1 MEVTLREVLSKA
13 YKEHRAVLQFNIYTL
28 EDIVGIID
36 AVYELDLPVIIAC
49 TPDVLNKLGGRS
61 VVGVYRSLADY
72 CSIPI
77 VLQLDR
83 AIDLKDAW
91 KAISIG
97 FTSIMI
103 DGSNLSYEDNVR
115 LTSTVV
121 GVARAVGISVE
132 GKIVS
137 RINDYEFT
145 DPDLAYSFLLETG
158 IDALEVTVKSCGN
171 KISSLDFERL
181 ERINRVVKIPLT
193 LRKEANVNIEDI
205 KKAIAL
211 GVSKINIEETLSIL
225 TEAYRETAN
234 LDYNALDIVVKGKE
248 RLKEKVKTLI
258 LELEKRS
265 GA

>member
-1 MEVTLREVLSKA
+1 MEVTLRDILPKV
-13 YKEHRAVLQFNIYTL
+13 YREHRAVLQFSIYTL
-28 EDIVGIID
+28 EDIVGIAD

-83 AIDLKDAW
+83 AVDLKDIW

-115 LTSTVV
+115 LTSTIVE
-121 GVARAVGISVE
+121 VAKAAGISVE

-145 DPDLAYSFLLETG
+145 DPDLAYSFLLETDV
-158 IDALEVTVKSCGN
+158 DALEVAVRPHSDKAY
-171 KISSLDFERL
+171 SLDFERL
-181 ERINRVVKIPLT
+181 ERINKTVKIPLS
-193 LRKEANVNIEDI
+193 LRKETSITIEDI
-205 KKAIAL
+205 RRAIAF
-211 GVSKINIEETLSIL
+211 GVAKINIEETLSIV
-225 TEAYRETAN
+225 TEAYRETASLN
-234 LDYNALDIVVKGKE
+234 YNALDIVFKGKE
-248 RLKEKVKTLI
+248 RLKEKVKILI
-258 LELEKRS
+258 LELGKRS